1 MCGRRW
7 PLRRRHGR
15 PSCLPP
21 LVLRGGVL
29 RPSSEQSLLLQ
40 ALQDEVFEG
49 MRSMEAWQGADF
61 AVLRSIPLGVLRQGT
76 VRRHGVTRWVRG
88 VRLDRLRAEDVRV
101 IDLHPNLLVPAW
113 WEYAGFVLHHELI
126 HATGHRRHDALF
138 RRWEALWPAPPEDR
152 GAASFAKMLHL
163 STARWWWTCPSCDIK
178 HPRQRRGNGRYLCR
192 RCGVALLDTPA
203 TEVVE

>member
-1 MCGRRW
+1 M
-7 PLRRRHGR
+7 
-15 PSCLPP
+15 
-21 LVLRGGVL
+21 VLRGGVL

-49 MRSMEAWQGADF
+49 IRSMGAWQGADF

-88 VRLDRLRAEDVRV
+88 VRLDHLRPEDVRV
-101 IDLHPNLLVPAW
+101 IDLHPNLLVPEW
-113 WEYAGFVLHHELI
+113 WDYAGFVLHHELI
-126 HATGHRRHDALF
+126 HATGHRRHDATF
-138 RRWEALWPAPPEDR
+138 RRWEALWPAPSEDR

-163 STARWWWTCPSCDIK
+163 SAARWWWTCPSCDIK

-192 RCGVALLDTPA
+192 RCGVALQDTPA
-203 TEVVE
+203 TEVVG